1 VVSLTRLVAIDD
13 EQKDS
18 PGFLEAAQ
26 KHGIPLTALP
36 SYLGGSHPGRPMNS
50 TFRPSD
56 PDTPLPI
63 AAASTAILTATE
75 HVVPAEVQEQPVPAS
90 PAAAEQVPVS

>member
-1 VVSLTRLVAIDD
+1 MAIDD
-13 EQKDS
+13 EQKDGA
-18 PGFLEAAQ
+18 GFLEAAQ
-26 KHGIPLTALP
+26 KHGIPLTSLP

-63 AAASTAILTATE
+63 AVASTATLAATE
-75 HVVPAEVQEQPVPAS
+75 QVVVSAGAEEQPVPAS